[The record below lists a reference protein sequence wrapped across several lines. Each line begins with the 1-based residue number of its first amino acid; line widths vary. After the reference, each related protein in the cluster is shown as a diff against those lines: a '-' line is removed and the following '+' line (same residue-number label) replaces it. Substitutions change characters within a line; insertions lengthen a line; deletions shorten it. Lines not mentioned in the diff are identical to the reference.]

1 MTDKEKIRAEIIKRR
16 KAISKE
22 EDDKRMKAVYGGIIF
37 ELTEILEFIDSL
49 PVEPKFMV
57 GQVVRSSNG
66 TILKIIG
73 IGQYCYHCDNGYS
86 FGFDIQDEFELVGE
100 SASEDLK
107 KASEEYTDSLGNNY
121 PALQKAFKAGANWQK
136 DKLIKDAIEGYVD
149 QLEFPDKTWI
159 ELSATP
165 KDLKDGD
172 EVKLIVLK
180 EDKI

>member
-1 MTDKEKIRAEIIKRR
+1 MNKQVEQIK
-16 KAISKE
+16 
-22 EDDKRMKAVYGGIIF
+22 
-37 ELTEILEFIDSL
+37 TEIERRLSVMPKSAWGTDELKRLLSFIDSL

-73 IGQYCYHCDNGYS
+73 IGQYCYHCNNGYS

-100 SASEDLK
+100 PASEDL
-107 KASEEYTDSLGNNY
+107 
-121 PALQKAFKAGANWQK
+121 
-136 DKLIKDAIEGYVD
+136 KDAIEGYVD

-165 KDLKDGD
+165 KDLKNGD
-172 EVKLIVLK
+172 KVKLLIVK
-180 EDKI
+180 ENKV

>member
-73 IGQYCYHCDNGYS
+73 IGQYCYHCDNDYS

-100 SASEDLK
+100 PASEDL
-107 KASEEYTDSLGNNY
+107 
-121 PALQKAFKAGANWQK
+121 
-136 DKLIKDAIEGYVD
+136 KDAIEGYVD

-165 KDLKDGD
+165 KDLKNGD
-172 EVKLIVLK
+172 KVKLLIVK
-180 EDKI
+180 ENKV